1 MNGCPIEEYPVNKFT
16 KHEKGFETDTF
27 FQGRDSRTWMLDPE
41 GYYIILEW
49 FLCNHFKVFIL
60 YTVHV
65 SSKTTSTVL
74 EFIGQ
79 MKLN

>member
-49 FLCNHFKVFIL
+49 LLCNHLRFSYCIL
-60 YTVHV
+60 CMCPARQRVRYWNSLV
-65 SSKTTSTVL
+65 K
-74 EFIGQ
+74 
-79 MKLN
+79 

>member
-27 FQGRDSRTWMLDPE
+27 FQGRDTRTWMLDPE

-49 FLCNHFKVFIL
+49 LLCND
-60 YTVHV
+60 
-65 SSKTTSTVL
+65 
-74 EFIGQ
+74 
-79 MKLN
+79 